1 MALVTVEVTW
11 LWWLLED
18 FGVSLSMPTPL
29 LSDSTG
35 AISMAR
41 DLMKHE
47 LSDRTTHRCP
57 DFYSP
62 SAYIISW
69 FCLNLPLTIMLFFIR
84 NSSLPWLWRLLLL
97 SVLARGSCSS
107 SCTCSSYYL

>member
-1 MALVTVEVTW
+1 
-11 LWWLLED
+11 LLED

-47 LSDRTTHRCP
+47 LSIHVGVDA
-57 DFYSP
+57 FYTRAQVHDGIVAP
-62 SAYIISW
+62 RY
-69 FCLNLPLTIMLFFIR
+69 
-84 NSSLPWLWRLLLL
+84 
-97 SVLARGSCSS
+97 VD
-107 SCTCSSYYL
+107 